1 MSGGSYDYIYCKV
14 REAADY
20 AQDAEISELL
30 CDLSNLLHDE
40 EWWQSSDSSKEKY
53 LQSLK
58 AFKEKWFKSSREE
71 RIKQYLDRRIQEVKQ
86 ELEAMI

>member
-14 REAADY
+14 REASEY
-20 AQDAEISELL
+20 AQDVEISELL
-30 CDLSNLLHDE
+30 YDLADLLHDE
-40 EWWQSSDSSKEKY
+40 EWWQSADKSKDEY

-58 AFKEKWFKSSREE
+58 AFKDKWFKSSREE
-71 RIKQYLDRRIQEVKQ
+71 RLKQYIDRRIQEVKE